1 MLVSLSPIFVLMDVL
16 IYLIFLQN
24 DSGEDDESENE
35 SVSNPSV
42 VC

>member
-24 DSGEDDESENE
+24 GSGEDESGNE
-35 SVSNPSV
+35 SVSNLSV

>member
-1 MLVSLSPIFVLMDVL
+1 MLVSLSPIFVLMEVL

-24 DSGEDDESENE
+24 GSGEEESGNE
-35 SVSNPSV
+35 FVSNLSV